1 MRALIQ
7 RVSKASV
14 EVENEVVGNIT
25 EGVVVLLGINHK
37 DSLKDTEFIINKII
51 NLRIF
56 GNDSNDN
63 FEKSILEINGQIL
76 LISQFTLYAETKKGR
91 RPSFTESAKSNVAEK
106 IYNDF
111 VKETKKNNLIIQTG
125 IFGAK
130 MKVSIINEGPVTIML
145 DSKA

>member
-56 GNDSNDN
+56 GNESNDN

>member
-1 MRALIQ
+1 
-7 RVSKASV
+7 VSKASV

-56 GNDSNDN
+56 GNESNDN

-111 VKETKKNNLIIQTG
+111 VKETKKKT
-125 IFGAK
+125 
-130 MKVSIINEGPVTIML
+130 T
-145 DSKA
+145 

>member
-1 MRALIQ
+1 M
-7 RVSKASV
+7 SKASV

-56 GNDSNDN
+56 GNESNDN

>member
-1 MRALIQ
+1 
-7 RVSKASV
+7 VSKASV

-56 GNDSNDN
+56 GNESNDN

>member
-1 MRALIQ
+1 LRALIQ

-56 GNDSNDN
+56 GNESNDN